1 MQSPTVVVYST
12 FRCCASVDVEG
23 LNRIGG
29 VGKSEILL
37 NSAMYRAIFGIRF
50 GADESC
56 KPWKRGIVAIE
67 GMKSAGLFLRYRSA
81 GIEGLTNE
89 IALVHPETYSRIS
102 ACANNRQNRED
113 GGISITIFAA
123 TGLKGKWSFYWN
135 HPDDQARVS
144 FKLGF
149 IGVLL
154 GILSILIALPSL
166 CGWI

>member
-23 LNRIGG
+23 LNRNVV

-102 ACANNRQNRED
+102 AGANNRQNSED

>member
-1 MQSPTVVVYST
+1 MTQKRVTVYSSSNQ
-12 FRCCASVDVEG
+12 CALVDVEG
-23 LNRIGG
+23 LNRNVV

-37 NSAMYRAIFGIRF
+37 NSAMYQAIFGNRF

-56 KPWKRGIVAIE
+56 KPWKRGIVEID

-102 ACANNRQNRED
+102 AGANNRQNSED

-123 TGLKGKWSFYWN
+123 TGLKGRWSFYWN

-154 GILSILIALPSL
+154 GILSVLIALPSL

>member
-12 FRCCASVDVEG
+12 VRCCASVDVEG
-23 LNRIGG
+23 LNRIGV

-37 NSAMYRAIFGIRF
+37 NSAMYRAIFGNHF

-81 GIEGLTNE
+81 GIKGLTNE

-102 ACANNRQNRED
+102 DGANNRQDSED

-154 GILSILIALPSL
+154 GILSVLIALPSL